1 MALSCTG
8 GDSDWIL
15 GKIHFR
21 RSGAAVAQLPREV
34 VQSPSLEV
42 FQNCVDMTVRDVVS
56 GHGDDGLMV
65 GLGAPGG
72 LFQP

>member
-34 VQSPSLEV
+34 VQSPSLEA
-42 FQNCVDMTVRDVVS
+42 FQSCGDVALRDTVS
-56 GHGDDGLMV
+56 GHGGTDR
-65 GLGAPGG
+65 
-72 LFQP
+72 QTR